1 MREISLQVG
10 GFNRPPADGTSSVD
24 GRTGPQGAQ
33 VDQASRLQAMV
44 ERVKSE
50 TGIVP
55 SHLIKLQ
62 HAAEEHRCLIGIRPV
77 EPIATSLIESGHPT
91 KGFHIKGKSANW
103 GPQAAFICVDQRWS
117 KLENN
122 AERIKKFNGQVESCL
137 RDQYAKKVPL
147 AVSGAR
153 LDELLGMGMIDRIK
167 YDAQRNPIAFEAK
180 APSGKIYSFEA
191 KPLAAGDGMRYEITH
206 EGRPIEVLAPPKPD
220 AKPFTADYDLL
231 VIAPRME
238 ALGPEDNVPVSD
250 VAHSVFKARVDRYTN
265 PVPEPLQAAYD
276 DPAVFYG
283 KADKEIGPAPPR
295 IRAMIPILN
304 QALVGDGEP
313 VIHHGADATNPVT
326 DPPANYPAMFALP
339 ERIGC
344 FDEICIVHDAA
355 ELAELVASA
364 KKQGFHVPLNPL
376 WEPDVT
382 SVRRESYMQAREMLM
397 SRLSSN

>member
-1 MREISLQVG
+1 MREMSVQVG
-10 GFNRPPADGTSSVD
+10 GGNRLPVDGTPAVDTNNRPQS
-24 GRTGPQGAQ
+24 AQ

-62 HAAEEHRCLIGIRPV
+62 QSAAEHRCLIGIRPV

-122 AERIKKFNGQVESCL
+122 AERVAKFNGQVESCL

-167 YDAQRNPIAFEAK
+167 YDAQRNPVAFEAK
-180 APSGKIYSFEA
+180 APSGKVYSFEA
-191 KPLAAGDGMRYEITH
+191 KPVPAGDGMRYAITH
-206 EGRPIEVLAPPKPD
+206 EGQPIEVLAPPKPD
-220 AKPFTADYDLL
+220 AKPLTADYDLL

-238 ALGPEDNVPVSD
+238 DLGPQDNVPVPD
-250 VAHSVFKARVDRYTN
+250 VAHSVFKARMDRYTS
-265 PVPEPLQAAYD
+265 PVPEPLRAAYGN
-276 DPAVFYG
+276 PAVFYE
-283 KADKEIGPAPPR
+283 KEDKEIGNASPR

-313 VIHHGADATNPVT
+313 VIHHNADAGSPAA
-326 DPPANYPAMFALP
+326 DPTANYPAAFALP
-339 ERIGC
+339 ERIGR

-355 ELAELVASA
+355 ELAELIADA

-376 WEPDVT
+376 WEPNVT
-382 SVRRESYMQAREMLM
+382 SVRREAFTEARDMLM
-397 SRLSSN
+397 ARLPSN

>member
-1 MREISLQVG
+1 MREVSVQVG
-10 GFNRPPADGTSSVD
+10 GFNRPAVDVTPAVD
-24 GRTGPQGAQ
+24 ARTGPPSAQ
-33 VDQASRLQAMV
+33 VDQVSRLQAMV

-62 HAAEEHRCLIGIRPV
+62 QFAQEHRCLIGIRPV

-122 AERIKKFNGQVESCL
+122 AERVKKFNAQVESCL

-153 LDELLGMGMIDRIK
+153 LDELLRMGMIDRIK
-167 YDAQRNPIAFEAK
+167 YDAQRNPIAFEAR

-191 KPLAAGDGMRYEITH
+191 KPHETGDGTRYAITR
-206 EGRPIEVLAPPKPD
+206 EGRSIEVLAPPKPD
-220 AKPFTADYDLL
+220 AKPLTADYDLL
-231 VIAPRME
+231 VIAPRVE
-238 ALGPEDNVPVSD
+238 DFGPQDNVPVPD
-250 VAHSVFKARVDRYTN
+250 VAYAAFKARVDRYTH
-265 PVPEPLQAAYD
+265 PVPEPLRAAYD
-276 DPAVFYG
+276 DPAAFYA
-283 KADKEIGPAPPR
+283 KEDKEIGNASPR

-304 QALVGDGEP
+304 QVLVGDGEP
-313 VIHHGADATNPVT
+313 VIHHNADAAIPAV
-326 DPPANYPAMFALP
+326 DPTANYPATFALSEP
-339 ERIGC
+339 IGR

-355 ELAELVASA
+355 ELAELVARA

-376 WEPDVT
+376 WEPEVT
-382 SVRRESYMQAREMLM
+382 SVRRDAYTQARERVM
-397 SRLSSN
+397 SNLLGN